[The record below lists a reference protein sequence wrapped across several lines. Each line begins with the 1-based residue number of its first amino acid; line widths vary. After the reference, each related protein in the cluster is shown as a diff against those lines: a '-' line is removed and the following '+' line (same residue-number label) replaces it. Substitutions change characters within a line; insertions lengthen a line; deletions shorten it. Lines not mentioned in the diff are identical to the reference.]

1 MEQNGT
7 GFIKV
12 SEEVINKIAY
22 TAALETEGVCK
33 IAVKKTVD
41 PKKLIKSGMKLP
53 KGVSY
58 VSTED
63 GLVVDVSVVMAYGAK
78 IQEVAANIQANIMDN
93 VQTMTGL
100 NVCRV
105 NVTVIG
111 VENL

>member
-22 TAALETEGVCK
+22 TAALETEGVCR

-41 PKKLIKSGMKLP
+41 PKRIIKGMKLP

-63 GLVVDVSVVMAYGAK
+63 GLVMDVSVVMSYGAK

-105 NVTVIG
+105 NVTVVG